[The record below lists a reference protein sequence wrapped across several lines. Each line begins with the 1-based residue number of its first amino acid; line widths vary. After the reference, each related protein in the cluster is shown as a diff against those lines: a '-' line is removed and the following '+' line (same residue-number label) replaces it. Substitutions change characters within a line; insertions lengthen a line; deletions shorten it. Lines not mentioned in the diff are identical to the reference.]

1 MYHSGYKKSFRI
13 TGFALVELLV
23 SISILVLVIGA
34 IMVKQGAFN
43 SAVLLRSQAYDVAL
57 EARETQLFA
66 VSIISDAGD
75 YNNIYGLHFDKN
87 NNTGYKIF
95 RDGDRNSYFG
105 TSEEFGQQGSL
116 DSRFVIGDVR
126 WVHSDG
132 TETSVNNVSVLFER
146 PNFDAKFFEAAAPGG
161 ELSNAT
167 AMEIDIRLKG
177 TTGDTNG
184 EVRTVE
190 ITRTGQIS
198 VQ

>member
-66 VSIISDAGD
+66 VSIVSDGSD
-75 YNNIYGLHFDKN
+75 YRNVYGLHFDKTPPANTGFKIFSDN
-87 NNTGYKIF
+87 NNNFYFNTG
-95 RDGDRNSYFG
+95 
-105 TSEEFGQQGSL
+105 EEFGQQSTL
-116 DSRFVIGDVR
+116 DARFVVDDIRLIGGAYVAQNNL
-126 WVHSDG
+126 
-132 TETSVNNVSVLFER
+132 SVVFER
-146 PNFDAKFFEAAAPGG
+146 PNFDARFFNASG
-161 ELSNAT
+161 ELVNAT
-167 AMEIDIRLKG
+167 AVEIDIRLKG

>member
-66 VSIISDAGD
+66 VSIVSDGSD
-75 YNNIYGLHFDKN
+75 YRNVYGLHFDKTSPANTGFKIFSDN
-87 NNTGYKIF
+87 NNNF
-95 RDGDRNSYFG
+95 YFNAG
-105 TSEEFGQQGSL
+105 EEFGQQNTL
-116 DSRFVIGDVR
+116 DARFVVDDIRLIGGAYVAQNNL
-126 WVHSDG
+126 
-132 TETSVNNVSVLFER
+132 SVVFER
-146 PNFDAKFFEAAAPGG
+146 PNFDARFFNVSG
-161 ELSNAT
+161 ELVNAT
-167 AMEIDIRLKG
+167 AVEIDIRLKG